1 MAIISGWS
9 FTWVMQKYFKFF
21 FFFSPRLDSLV
32 SGSVQCRQREGRQW
46 KPGEAGESGPSAGQP
61 RPWLLP
67 DAFLPDSALTAA
79 FPTVCVSPHL
89 TVAFDL
95 FTGEL
100 RGLYDSYF
108 AADGRLSLRPFNQ
121 DVWENADRRGGECNF
136 DLVEARFEAGVVYAK
151 PDGDISILNMTLTC
165 LGLLSEATWDGL
177 AKGVL

>member
-1 MAIISGWS
+1 MGDAKI
-9 FTWVMQKYFKFF
+9 FQVFF
-21 FFFSPRLDSLV
+21 FFFPQTGQSCIRKRSM
-32 SGSVQCRQREGRQW
+32 QAER
-46 KPGEAGESGPSAGQP
+46 GEAVEAGGGWRERSLGWP
-61 RPWLLP
+61 ATPWLLP
-67 DAFLPDSALTAA
+67 DAFLPDSTLTAA